1 MCLLGVWKRAA
12 TDNAVPV
19 PVPVSTVSTATSI
32 KSAFTRNAAS
42 GPTQGS
48 SG

>member
-12 TDNAVPV
+12 TDNAV